1 MAWSDGRPRARI
13 RASWRE
19 VALALLPVAII
30 ALSVLVHVRTLN
42 QPLLETYGFRQTQ
55 TAYTA
60 RVFHESGID
69 LLHSQMPVMGPPW
82 EVPFELPLFQAA
94 ASLVMDVGVAEDRAM
109 RLTGLATFVLSAGLL
124 YLLARPRIGR
134 LGANFALIAF
144 VASPFALL
152 FSRTSLIEYS
162 AVAASLAF
170 ALAGLHWRERG
181 GRAWYGL
188 ALVAGI
194 VAMTVKVTTGVFW
207 ILPFALLGFTSDANA
222 RRDRRWIGAWALTLV
237 PLAAALAWTAWADG
251 IKAASPETAW
261 LTSRALFSWN
271 FGTLAQRLSPQ
282 AWSHALYPAFWPI
295 GGIVLPLAVI
305 LVMVGAWRSRGRRFW
320 TWMLIALVGP
330 ILVFFNLYVVHQYY
344 SAAITP
350 AVAMFLG
357 AAAAFLFASRARWSK
372 VALVGGIA
380 TIVVAW
386 VALTGYWRPG
396 FRKVA
401 DPHGVL
407 PLARQ
412 ISAETDPSQLVAIVG
427 RDWSPEILYYARR
440 RGLMVPTGVK
450 ADVGALQAAG
460 YVVYRCPGKA
470 SPVACVRLGP
480 GDQGLPPPTAVP

>member
-1 MAWSDGRPRARI
+1 MTRWT
-13 RASWRE
+13 
-19 VALALLPVAII
+19 
-30 ALSVLVHVRTLN
+30 LV
-42 QPLLETYGFRQTQ
+42 P
-55 TAYTA
+55 
-60 RVFHESGID
+60 
-69 LLHSQMPVMGPPW
+69 
-82 EVPFELPLFQAA
+82 
-94 ASLVMDVGVAEDRAM
+94 
-109 RLTGLATFVLSAGLL
+109 
-124 YLLARPRIGR
+124 
-134 LGANFALIAF
+134 
-144 VASPFALL
+144 
-152 FSRTSLIEYS
+152 
-162 AVAASLAF
+162 
-170 ALAGLHWRERG
+170 
-181 GRAWYGL
+181 
-188 ALVAGI
+188 
-194 VAMTVKVTTGVFW
+194 VKVTTGVFW

-305 LVMVGAWRSRGRRFW
+305 LVMVSAWRSRGRRFW